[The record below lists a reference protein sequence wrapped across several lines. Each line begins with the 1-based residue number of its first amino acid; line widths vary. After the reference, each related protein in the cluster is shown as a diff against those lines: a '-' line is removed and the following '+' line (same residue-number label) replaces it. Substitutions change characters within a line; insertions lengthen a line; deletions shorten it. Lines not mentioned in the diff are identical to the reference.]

1 MLTDADCKNATCP
14 ADLKRRRLTDGSGL
28 YLEVSPAGSKRWFW
42 KFYPDG
48 KESRLALGSYPEVT
62 LKAARAARDEARK
75 TRTAGTNPV
84 QQRKADKLASSASK
98 ATTFEAVARE
108 FHGAKLESW
117 SPNHAAQWLRCLD
130 KDVFPWVGSLPLAE
144 VSAPMLLDTLRK
156 VEKRGAVRMAH
167 DLREYAGQV
176 FRYGI
181 ATGRCERDPAGD
193 LRGALRPAM
202 VKHAAALLEPAQAGE
217 LLRAIDAYSGQP
229 ATRAA
234 LALSALLFQRPG
246 NIRAMAWAE
255 VDADAALWTIPSD
268 KMKRGLYGKTNGR
281 PHLVPLAPQALALL
295 ADLRPLTGHG
305 RYVFPSLLT
314 GERCMSENTVRG
326 ALRRM
331 GYSNDEMTA
340 HGFRAMAR
348 TLIAERLPGI
358 PESVIEA
365 QLAHGKA
372 GALGMAYDRAEFMEQ
387 RRAMMV
393 TWADYLDRLRAGA
406 QVLPFAGRAA

>member
-1 MLTDADCKNATCP
+1 MLTDADCKNAICP

-176 FRYGI
+176 FRFGI